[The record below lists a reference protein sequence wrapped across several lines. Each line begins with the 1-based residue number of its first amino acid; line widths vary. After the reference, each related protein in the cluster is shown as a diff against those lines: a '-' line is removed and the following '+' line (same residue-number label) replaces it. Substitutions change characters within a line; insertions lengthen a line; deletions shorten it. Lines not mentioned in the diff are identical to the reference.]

1 MPAILDRWNFSGQIK
16 EILKQNSGWRL
27 GGRESGVC
35 IYLKFKIG
43 NMQFYLLVGNR
54 AEGEVKSISSVLDI
68 VLDD

>member
-1 MPAILDRWNFSGQIK
+1 MVGDWEEGK
-16 EILKQNSGWRL
+16 V
-27 GGRESGVC
+27 ES